1 LPVYSS
7 KSFPEVPV
15 TSWRER
21 GYRFRSWSFHGPFM
35 VLLLNELH
43 HSKHGCEYDVNM
55 MWIWYMIHGLSWI
68 LRKKIPFW
76 YMIWYSRYYM
86 ILHDMIIFITNISD
100 CWVFQFHAG
109 LHDAGARETRSFTW
123 CLNLRRQWR
132 CFFYCVNS
140 GKVDVVGNRNLQL
153 RDVIS
158 YMYIYIHTYTFI
170 CIYIHLYVYIYTYIL
185 HVCVCT

>member
-1 LPVYSS
+1 MVLSL
-7 KSFPEVPV
+7 
-15 TSWRER
+15 
-21 GYRFRSWSFHGPFM
+21 SFHGVVAEWTPSFKTWM
-35 VLLLNELH
+35 WIW
-43 HSKHGCEYDVNM
+43 CEYDVNM
-55 MWIWYMIHGLSWI
+55 IYDTWIIMDSK
-68 LRKKIPFW
+68 KKIPFW

-158 YMYIYIHTYTFI
+158 YMYIYIYIH
-170 CIYIHLYVYIYTYIL
+170 IHLYVYIYTFICIYIFI
-185 HVCVCT
+185 HIHIYYMCVCVCT

>member
-55 MWIWYMIHGLSWI
+55 MWIW
-68 LRKKIPFW
+68 
-76 YMIWYSRYYM
+76 
-86 ILHDMIIFITNISD
+86 
-100 CWVFQFHAG
+100 
-109 LHDAGARETRSFTW
+109 
-123 CLNLRRQWR
+123 
-132 CFFYCVNS
+132 
-140 GKVDVVGNRNLQL
+140 
-153 RDVIS
+153 
-158 YMYIYIHTYTFI
+158 
-170 CIYIHLYVYIYTYIL
+170 
-185 HVCVCT
+185 